1 MELSL
6 DLAERRFDEF
16 EGEKA
21 PPSVGDSWRP
31 PLWRRRGGGGGGV
44 RGPLCEVARR
54 RQCRLTELEVDRLSH
69 SRDPDRTEV
78 NLAPKSCQC
87 EKKI

>member
-31 PLWRRRGGGGGGV
+31 PLWRRRGGGGGG
-44 RGPLCEVARR
+44 GPLCFVRSCSA
-54 RQCRLTELEVDRLSH
+54 
-69 SRDPDRTEV
+69 
-78 NLAPKSCQC
+78 APMPSD
-87 EKKI
+87 